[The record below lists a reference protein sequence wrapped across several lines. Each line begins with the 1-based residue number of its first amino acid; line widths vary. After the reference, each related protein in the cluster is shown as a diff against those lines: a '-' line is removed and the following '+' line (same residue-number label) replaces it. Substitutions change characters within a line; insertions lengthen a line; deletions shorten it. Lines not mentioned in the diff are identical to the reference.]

1 MLIKI
6 ILKCQKNRYI
16 CNVKSTI
23 AISFLM
29 LFLSANTIFGELL
42 RLPIL
47 VHHYWEHVAKDQN
60 TAVLDF
66 LASHYAKQINHPDD
80 QHRDHENLPFKT
92 IPSFLSFVSLPKNN
106 IQFPVLAARLLPQ
119 IRIISRQSQYVG
131 TYLNKIWHPP
141 CL

>member
-1 MLIKI
+1 
-6 ILKCQKNRYI
+6 
-16 CNVKSTI
+16 
-23 AISFLM
+23 M

-42 RLPIL
+42 RLPVL
-47 VHHYWEHVAKDQN
+47 VHHYCEHIQWDNNASL
-60 TAVLDF
+60 LDF

-92 IPSFLSFVSLPKNN
+92 TLSLLSFVFLPKSN
-106 IQFPVLAARLLPQ
+106 IHVPVLAARLLPQ
-119 IRIISRQSQYVG
+119 IRIISKQSQYVG

>member
-1 MLIKI
+1 MK
-6 ILKCQKNRYI
+6 R
-16 CNVKSTI
+16 TA
-23 AISFLM
+23 AISLLV

-42 RLPIL
+42 RLPVL

-92 IPSFLSFVSLPKNN
+92 IPSMLSLVFLPKVC
-106 IQFPVLAARLLPQ
+106 IDIPVLAARLLPQ
-119 IRIISRQSQYVG
+119 IKTVNKPQPYTIA
-131 TYLNKIWHPP
+131 YLGSIWHPP
-141 CL
+141 CI